1 MPEHKT
7 TKRNGWRAASWLAFA
22 LTMGSWTAHAQAPKA
37 LSGAEGRMLAALLE
51 RFEPMP
57 SVGQIWT
64 GAFVSAASKSEA
76 VKAEVDSL
84 ERSALGEA
92 EVLVRVG
99 ALRQELKVIR
109 RDRNAFIAG
118 FLTPLQQLA
127 LDSIVNPPAPSI
139 QHFGFHDRLKCLVC
153 KQPGEGAVFPSGVKR
168 PDQLLTPKE

>member
-1 MPEHKT
+1 MPQHWK
-7 TKRNGWRAASWLAFA
+7 TKRNGWRAALGLAFMLA
-22 LTMGSWTAHAQAPKA
+22 MAPSHSNAQAPA
-37 LSGAEGRMLAALLE
+37 EVSGAEGRMLSALLE
-51 RFEPMP
+51 RFEPLP

-64 GAFVSAASKSEA
+64 GAFAAAAEKSEA
-76 VKAEVDSL
+76 VKAEVDSV
-84 ERSALGEA
+84 ERSGLAEA

-118 FLTPLQQLA
+118 FLTPPQQLA

-139 QHFGFHDRLKCLVC
+139 QHFGFHDRLKCMVC
-153 KQPGEGAVFPSGVKR
+153 KKPGEGAVFPSGVKR